1 MSAEPRPAEPTA
13 TSSVTIR
20 FATAA
25 DAATIVRLIR
35 ALADYEHLI
44 EHVRISEADV
54 LRDGF
59 GARPR
64 FECLLAEAEGATL
77 GFALFYHTYSTF
89 AGRPEVWVE
98 DIFVGEAARG
108 RGIGRKLMA
117 RLAAIA
123 LERDCA
129 HLALSVLHWNPAR
142 DFYQQLGLEHVQDW
156 LSYRIDRDGLQ
167 RLAADPS

>member
-1 MSAEPRPAEPTA
+1 MAD
-13 TSSVTIR
+13 VTIR

-35 ALADYEHLI
+35 ALAEFENLI
-44 EHVRISEADV
+44 EHVRISETDI

-59 GARPR
+59 GERPR
-64 FECLLAEAEGATL
+64 FECLLAEAEGAAL

-89 AGRPEVWVE
+89 AGRPELWVE
-98 DIFVGEAARG
+98 DIFVAEAARG
-108 RGIGRKLMA
+108 RGVGRRLMA

-129 HLALSVLHWNPAR
+129 HLALSVLHWNPAQ
-142 DFYQQLGLEHVQDW
+142 DFYRRLGLEHVQDW
-156 LSYRIDRDGLQ
+156 LSYRVGRDGIA
-167 RLAADPS
+167 RLAAEQA

>member
-1 MSAEPRPAEPTA
+1 VPE
-13 TSSVTIR
+13 VTIR

-25 DAATIVRLIR
+25 DTVTIVRLIR
-35 ALADYEHLI
+35 ALADYENLS
-44 EHVRISEADV
+44 EQVQISDTDV

-59 GARPR
+59 GEHPR
-64 FECLLAEAEGATL
+64 FECLLAELAGAAV

-89 AGRPEVWVE
+89 AGRPELWVE
-98 DIFVGEAARG
+98 DIFVAAAARG

-117 RLAAIA
+117 RLAGIA

-142 DFYQQLGLEHVQDW
+142 DFYRRLGFEHVQDW
-156 LSYRIDRDGLQ
+156 LSYRIDRDGLS
-167 RLAADPS
+167 RLAVDPP

>member
-1 MSAEPRPAEPTA
+1 M
-13 TSSVTIR
+13 TIR

-35 ALADYEHLI
+35 ALAGYEHLI

-98 DIFVGEAARG
+98 DIFVGEGGHVQGISASQADGAAR
-108 RGIGRKLMA
+108 RDRA
-117 RLAAIA
+117 R
-123 LERDCA
+123 RDCA
-129 HLALSVLHWNPAR
+129 HLALSVLLEPRARLLPAAR
-142 DFYQQLGLEHVQDW
+142 SWSTSRTGCRTGSIV
-156 LSYRIDRDGLQ
+156 GLQ
-167 RLAADPS
+167 RLGADPS

>member
-1 MSAEPRPAEPTA
+1 MPDVS
-13 TSSVTIR
+13 IR

-25 DAATIVRLIR
+25 DAATIVKLIR

-44 EHVRISEADV
+44 GEVRISEADV

-64 FECLLAEAEGATL
+64 FECLLAEADGAAL

-89 AGRPEVWVE
+89 AGRPELWVE
-98 DIFVGEAARG
+98 DIFVAEAARG
-108 RGIGRKLMA
+108 RRIGRQLMA

-123 LERDCA
+123 IERDCA
-129 HLALSVLHWNPAR
+129 HLALSVLHWNPAQ
-142 DFYQQLGLEHVQDW
+142 DFYRRLGLEHVQDW
-156 LSYRIDRDGLQ
+156 LSYRVGREGIA
-167 RLAADPS
+167 RLALDEP